1 MVQAAG
7 LDPDEVT
14 LYALRH
20 SSIVRQLL
28 ANVPIRIVATL
39 HDTSVKMIERTYS
52 RYIAEHTDALARR
65 ALLNTAQPPPTG
77 NVVTLVTGGDR
88 GAL

>member
-1 MVQAAG
+1 MLGDVPGIGA

-52 RYIAEHTDALARR
+52 RHIAEHTDALARR
-65 ALLNTAQPPPTG
+65 ALLDVSQPTAN
-77 NVVTLVTGGDR
+77 NVIAFKG
-88 GAL
+88 